1 MNNPNSQS
9 RKWLFTIQ
17 KPSQC
22 GLSSEYVHSVLQGL
36 MTVDYYCFCREIA
49 KTGNEHMHI
58 FIYSHSPIRFST
70 AKKRFPMSHLD
81 KALGTC
87 AENRAYLL
95 KEGKWAKTE
104 KAETSISGSF
114 EEWGTIPTE
123 GKETSPQKSKLIE
136 LIQSGMT
143 TSEIILSNPNY
154 AFKTN
159 DINLLRETLLSDK
172 YSRVNRELTVTYIF
186 GNTGVGKSHYIFEHH
201 SPLDICRI
209 TSYGNKL
216 NPTKFD
222 SYHGQSTLVFEEY
235 HSQINLPEML
245 NILDVYP
252 LQLPARYN
260 DRIACYNTVYIV
272 SNLPLNAQYAD
283 YQAYDSA
290 TWNAF
295 VRRITSI
302 KEFKRNGV
310 STIIIDHNKKEYL
323 L

>member
-1 MNNPNSQS
+1 MKNPNSQS

-22 GLSSEYVHSVLQGL
+22 GLSNEYVHSVLQGL

-49 KTGNEHMHI
+49 KTGSEHMHI

-95 KEGKWAKTE
+95 KEGKWASTE
-104 KAETSISGSF
+104 KAETSIKGSF
-114 EEWGTIPTE
+114 QEWGTIPAE
-123 GKETSPQKSKLIE
+123 GKETNPQKSKLIE

-159 DINLLRETLLSDK
+159 DINVLRETLLSDK
-172 YSRVNRELTVTYIF
+172 YSRVNRELNVTYIF
-186 GNTGVGKSHYIFEHH
+186 GSTGAGKSHYIFDHH

-216 NPTKFD
+216 NSTRPVAGRIVRSGTPSISSSSRRRGEPEARIQFMVVPPGRVIPRPDNTARGSARSGGNPSGPD
-222 SYHGQSTLVFEEY
+222 S
-235 HSQINLPEML
+235 
-245 NILDVYP
+245 
-252 LQLPARYN
+252 
-260 DRIACYNTVYIV
+260 
-272 SNLPLNAQYAD
+272 
-283 YQAYDSA
+283 SA
-290 TWNAF
+290 
-295 VRRITSI
+295 
-302 KEFKRNGV
+302 
-310 STIIIDHNKKEYL
+310 
-323 L
+323 